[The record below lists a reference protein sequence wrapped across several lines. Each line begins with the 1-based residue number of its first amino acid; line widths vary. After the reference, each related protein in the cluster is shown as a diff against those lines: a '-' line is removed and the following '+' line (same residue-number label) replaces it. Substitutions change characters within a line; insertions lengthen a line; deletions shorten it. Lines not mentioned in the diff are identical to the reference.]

1 MDPDFFGNIRDEI
14 VEVNIYAD
22 EIMGKKCSYTGN
34 RWHYIGILIEN
45 YNNTLLNDVI
55 NIRFRNNFDQS
66 SPYYK
71 KNNLPVHWADISSAD
86 EKNICKRWLQ
96 YVLDPIQSGNKL
108 FFYILGL
115 NDSFLNK
122 AEFDIESNFNSKY
135 NRFFRSSIKYALKC
149 FFGNK
154 TIRIKHVYHEQGQQ
168 QHHEYFPWH
177 TIHKLQSEEPNFYF
191 ESSEIEFLQKDH
203 TIDGKS
209 NVIQLCDCMMGSITN
224 IIHGFE
230 DSNRSKYRIELLD
243 MMLPLV
249 QRMVR
254 EAKNINS
261 SFSHHNRIVISFFP
275 KFKTDLDDPRR
286 YINQFYKIRNLKYE
300 EDKIG
305 QGNLF

>member
-1 MDPDFFGNIRDEI
+1 MDPDFFGNIKDEI

-22 EIMGKKCSYTGN
+22 EIMGKKCPYTGN
-34 RWHYIGILIEN
+34 RWHYIGILIEDE
-45 YNNTLLNDVI
+45 NNSLLNDLI
-55 NIRFRNNFDQS
+55 NIRFCSNFDQS

-71 KNNLPVHWADISSAD
+71 KNNRPVHWADISSAD

-96 YVLDPIQSGNKL
+96 YVLDPNQSGNKL
-108 FFYILGL
+108 YFYILGL

-122 AEFDIESNFNSKY
+122 EEFDIASNFNSKY

-149 FFGNK
+149 FFGNR
-154 TIRIKHVYHEQGQQ
+154 TIRIKNIYHEQGQQ
-168 QHHEYFPWH
+168 QHHDYFPWH
-177 TIHKLQSEEPNFYF
+177 TIDKLQSEEPNFHF

-203 TIDGKS
+203 TIDVKS
-209 NVIQLCDCMMGSITN
+209 NVIQLCDCMMGAITN

-243 MMLPLV
+243 MMLPLA

-254 EAKNINS
+254 EPKNVNS
-261 SFSHHNRIVISFFP
+261 SFSHHNRILISFFP
-275 KFKTDLDDPRR
+275 KIKTDLDDPRR
-286 YINQFYKIRNLKYE
+286 YINQFYKIRKLKYE
-300 EDKIG
+300 EDNIG